1 MIVHINLN
9 WFFDNKFKKL
19 AHCLNMDRFMIH
31 LKNSGHMPQHAPQL
45 LLDAR
50 KLASGLDSTIRD
62 MRISSKYLEYDVS
75 IKKEY
80 LDLLLKKLEPIGSL
94 DHAKQVVDEVIGKEE
109 SIQKGRYYFNN
120 ERFWECHEVLEGA
133 WKKSSGKE
141 KDLIQGLI
149 LVAAAMVHYQKYE
162 DDICISIFQRALEK
176 IGESAGLYHKI
187 DLDFVRKKVT
197 EMMRSGM
204 IATFTI

>member
-1 MIVHINLN
+1 
-9 WFFDNKFKKL
+9 
-19 AHCLNMDRFMIH
+19 MIH
-31 LKNSGHMPQHAPQL
+31 LKNSGHIPQHAPQL

-75 IKKEY
+75 IKKED

-133 WKKSSGKE
+133 WKMSSGKE

-162 DDICISIFQRALEK
+162 NDICISIFQRALEK
-176 IGESAGLYHKI
+176 IGESTGLYHKI

>member
-1 MIVHINLN
+1 
-9 WFFDNKFKKL
+9 
-19 AHCLNMDRFMIH
+19 MIH
-31 LKNSGHMPQHAPQL
+31 LKNSGRIPQHAPQL

-50 KLASGLDSTIRD
+50 RLASGLNVTIRD

-75 IKKEY
+75 IKKEH

-94 DHAKQVVDEVIGKEE
+94 DHAKHVVDEVMEKEE
-109 SIQKGRYYFNN
+109 AIQKGRYYFNN

-133 WKKSSGKE
+133 WKKSSGEE

-162 DDICISIFQRALEK
+162 NNICISIFRRGLEK
-176 IGESAGLYHKI
+176 IGERTGLYHKI
-187 DLDFVRKKVT
+187 DLDLVRKKVT
-197 EMMRSGM
+197 EMIQSGM
-204 IATFTI
+204 IIAFTI

>member
-1 MIVHINLN
+1 M
-9 WFFDNKFKKL
+9 
-19 AHCLNMDRFMIH
+19 
-31 LKNSGHMPQHAPQL
+31 
-45 LLDAR
+45 
-50 KLASGLDSTIRD
+50 
-62 MRISSKYLEYDVS
+62 
-75 IKKEY
+75 
-80 LDLLLKKLEPIGSL
+80 DLLLKKLKPVGSL

-162 DDICISIFQRALEK
+162 NDICISIFQRALEK
-176 IGESAGLYHKI
+176 IGESTGLYHKI

-197 EMMRSGM
+197 EMIHSGM
-204 IATFTI
+204 IDTFTI